1 MMMKCQTTPWMRK
14 VFSMALCVRTCCTDF
29 SRSGLVYV
37 SCMVNEPVAP
47 AGWLNATTLTVRRY
61 LDTSET
67 EKAVEVEGLLP
78 GIFSLAQSI
87 NIYIYNF

>member
-29 SRSGLVYV
+29 SRSGLAYV
-37 SCMVNEPVAP
+37 SCMVEPVAP
-47 AGWLNATTLTVRRY
+47 AVWLNATTLRY
-61 LDTSET
+61 LNTSET
-67 EKAVEVEGLLP
+67 EKVVEVESLLP

-87 NIYIYNF
+87 NIYILSECILE

>member
-1 MMMKCQTTPWMRK
+1 M
-14 VFSMALCVRTCCTDF
+14 
-29 SRSGLVYV
+29 YV

-87 NIYIYNF
+87 NIYIISECILVLGKCTYLLSLQI